1 MLDYVTRRFAYMLL
15 MIAAMSLVAFIIIQ
29 LPPGD
34 YLTMY
39 VRQLEASG
47 EILDESEIESLRRQ
61 YGLDQPQHVRY
72 LKWVGGMFRGDFG
85 RSVQWS
91 KSVISLVGERLLLT
105 IVISLGAT
113 LFTYVVAISVG
124 IYSAT
129 HQYSLFDYSVT
140 IVGFVGLATPNFL
153 LALVLMI
160 VFNNAF
166 GISIGGLFSPE
177 YSTAPWSLGKVWDM
191 IKPLPVPIIV
201 LGTAGTAGVIRVM
214 RGMLLDELR
223 KQYVITARTKG
234 LSEPRLLFRYPV
246 RLALNPIVSTVG
258 WGLPAIV
265 SGDTIT
271 ALVLSL
277 PTVGPLLFRALL
289 TEDMYL
295 AGTIVMFLCFLTII
309 GMFVSD
315 MILAAIDPRIRF
327 EKAQT

>member
-1 MLDYVTRRFAYMLL
+1 MLEYVTRRFVYMLL

-39 VRQLEASG
+39 VKQLEASG

-61 YGLDQPQHVRY
+61 YGFDQPQHIRY
-72 LKWVGGMFRGDFG
+72 LKWVSGMFRGDFG
-85 RSVQWS
+85 RSVQWN
-91 KSVISLVGERLLLT
+91 KSVLDLVGERLLLT

-113 LFTYVVAISVG
+113 LFTYAMAISVG
-124 IYSAT
+124 IFSAT

-140 IVGFVGLATPNFL
+140 VVGFVGLATPNFL

-166 GISIGGLFSPE
+166 GVSIGGLFSPE

-191 IKPLPVPIIV
+191 IKHLPVPIIV

-234 LSEPRLLFRYPV
+234 LSESRLLFRYPV

-258 WGLPAIV
+258 WVLPAIV

-315 MILAAIDPRIRF
+315 MVLAAIDPRIRF
-327 EKAQT
+327 ERAQT

>member
-191 IKPLPVPIIV
+191 IKHLPVPIIV

-258 WGLPAIV
+258 WVLPAIV

-327 EKAQT
+327 ERAQT

>member
-1 MLDYVTRRFAYMLL
+1 
-15 MIAAMSLVAFIIIQ
+15 
-29 LPPGD
+29 
-34 YLTMY
+34 
-39 VRQLEASG
+39 
-47 EILDESEIESLRRQ
+47 
-61 YGLDQPQHVRY
+61 
-72 LKWVGGMFRGDFG
+72 MFRGDFG

-191 IKPLPVPIIV
+191 IKHLPVPIIV

-258 WGLPAIV
+258 WVLPAIV

>member
-191 IKPLPVPIIV
+191 IKHLPVPIIV

-234 LSEPRLLFRYPV
+234 LSESRLLFRYPV

-258 WGLPAIV
+258 WVLPAIV

>member
-191 IKPLPVPIIV
+191 IKHLPVPIIV

-258 WGLPAIV
+258 WVLPAIV

>member
-1 MLDYVTRRFAYMLL
+1 MLEYVTRRFVYMLL

-47 EILDESEIESLRRQ
+47 EVLDESEIESLRRQ
-61 YGLDQPQHVRY
+61 YGLDQPQHLRY

-85 RSVQWS
+85 RSVQWN
-91 KSVISLVGERLLLT
+91 KSVIDLVGERLMLT

-113 LFTYVVAISVG
+113 LFTYAVAISVG

-140 IVGFVGLATPNFL
+140 VVGFVGLATPNFL

-177 YSTAPWSLGKVWDM
+177 YSIAPWSLGKVWDM
-191 IKPLPVPIIV
+191 IKHLPVPIIV

-234 LSEPRLLFRYPV
+234 LSESRLLFRYPV

-258 WGLPAIV
+258 WVLPAIV

-315 MILAAIDPRIRF
+315 LILAALDPRIRF
-327 EKAQT
+327 EKAQA

>member
-1 MLDYVTRRFAYMLL
+1 MLEYVIRRFAYMLL
-15 MIAAMSLVAFIIIQ
+15 MIAVMSLVAFIIIQ

-47 EILDESEIESLRRQ
+47 QPLDDSEIDSLRRQ

-72 LKWVGGMFRGDFG
+72 LKWVSGMFRGDFG
-85 RSVQWS
+85 RSVQWH
-91 KSVISLVGERLLLT
+91 KPVINLVGERLLLT

-140 IVGFVGLATPNFL
+140 VVGFVGLATPNFL

-191 IKPLPVPIIV
+191 IKHLPVPIIV

-214 RGMLLDELR
+214 RGMLLDEVR

-234 LSEPRLLFRYPV
+234 LSERRLLFRYPV

-258 WGLPAIV
+258 WVLPGIV

-309 GMFVSD
+309 GMFFSD
-315 MILAAIDPRIRF
+315 LILAVLDPRIRF
-327 EKAQT
+327 EQAKA

>member
-1 MLDYVTRRFAYMLL
+1 
-15 MIAAMSLVAFIIIQ
+15 
-29 LPPGD
+29 
-34 YLTMY
+34 
-39 VRQLEASG
+39 
-47 EILDESEIESLRRQ
+47 
-61 YGLDQPQHVRY
+61 
-72 LKWVGGMFRGDFG
+72 
-85 RSVQWS
+85 
-91 KSVISLVGERLLLT
+91 
-105 IVISLGAT
+105 
-113 LFTYVVAISVG
+113 
-124 IYSAT
+124 
-129 HQYSLFDYSVT
+129 
-140 IVGFVGLATPNFL
+140 
-153 LALVLMI
+153 
-160 VFNNAF
+160 
-166 GISIGGLFSPE
+166 
-177 YSTAPWSLGKVWDM
+177 M
-191 IKPLPVPIIV
+191 IKHLPVPIIV

-234 LSEPRLLFRYPV
+234 LSESRLLFRYPV

-258 WGLPAIV
+258 WVLPAIV

-315 MILAAIDPRIRF
+315 LILAAIDPRIRF